1 MDILPRLINGTL
13 REHYILL
20 FGSATTVSIVAGAV
34 GAWFGARAATRA
46 AIREAEAK
54 GREALN
60 ANHFRELATNVESIG
75 LEVERIAEA
84 QRFVAKVLVDRRDVI
99 TPPPASRHE
108 ASETTPH

>member
-1 MDILPRLINGTL
+1 MDIFPRIINGTL
-13 REHYILL
+13 REHYIML
-20 FGSATTVSIVAGAV
+20 FGAATTVSIVAGSV

-54 GREALN
+54 GRDALN
-60 ANHFRELATNVESIG
+60 AGHFRDLAANVESIG

-99 TPPPASRHE
+99 PPPAPRRDVNE
-108 ASETTPH
+108 ITPH